1 MPTQHLS
8 HRGRGTVENP
18 PNRFE
23 RLSVESD
30 AGAWEEIARTDPDFE
45 PRRVPTQFLRDDSRS
60 IISANDSPD
69 IGFSHS
75 LNPYRG
81 CEHGCAYCYA
91 RPYHEY
97 LGYSA
102 GLDFESRILVKERA
116 PELLEA
122 ELARR
127 AWRPV
132 PLACSG
138 VTDCY
143 QPVERRLR
151 ITRRCLA
158 VLADFRQPVGIV
170 TKNALVLRDL
180 DLLAELASHGA
191 AKVVVSLTTLDAEL
205 ASNLEPRASRP
216 AARLETLRR
225 LAEAGVPAGVSVAPV
240 VPGLNDHEIPALLE
254 AAAAHGASFAS
265 CTVLRLPH
273 AVKDVFSA
281 WLDRFE
287 PGRKELILGRIRKL
301 RGGTLNESG
310 FGTRMT
316 GTGPLAA
323 QIRTLFE
330 VSRRRHGLAG
340 RGTPLSSAAFR
351 RRSPGQPELF

>member
-1 MPTQHLS
+1 MSIHLS

-23 RLSVESD
+23 RLAVESD
-30 AGAWEEIARTDPDFE
+30 DGAWEEIAKVDPDFE
-45 PRRVPTQFLRDDSRS
+45 PRRVPTRFLRDDSKS
-60 IISANDSPD
+60 ILTANDSPD
-69 IGFSHS
+69 ISFTHS

-127 AWRPV
+127 SWIPTT
-132 PLACSG
+132 LACSG

-143 QPVERRLR
+143 QPVERELR

-158 VLADFRQPVGIV
+158 VLAEFRNPVGLI

-191 AKVVVSLTTLDAEL
+191 ASVTLSLTTLDAKL
-205 ASNLEPRASRP
+205 ASALEPRASRP
-216 AARLETLRR
+216 AARLEAMKR
-225 LAEAGVPAGVSVAPV
+225 LSEAGIPVGVSVAPV
-240 VPGLNDHEIPALLE
+240 IPGLNDHEIPALLE
-254 AAAAHGASFAS
+254 AAAAHGATSAS
-265 CTVLRLPH
+265 GTVLRLPH

-287 PGRKELILGRIRKL
+287 PGRKDLILGRL
-301 RGGTLNESG
+301 AEMRGGRLNDSR
-310 FGTRMT
+310 FGNRMT
-316 GTGPLAA
+316 GTGPLAE
-323 QIRTLFE
+323 QLQQLIR
-330 VSRRRHGLAG
+330 VSICRAGLD
-340 RGTPLSSAAFR
+340 RERPKLSTAAFR
-351 RRSPGQPELF
+351 RRMPGQMELF